1 MSDSQDAFLMYGVEN
16 RTWVALGDPVG
27 PQEQWE
33 DLAWKFTELCDRYH
47 GQAAFYEIGAE
58 TLDLYTNLGMTFFK
72 LGEEARV
79 PLTRGEGAG
88 FPGNANL
95 PIGLWNKSAS
105 SAVTDG
111 RWRGANQEIGGPRR
125 LGPEIGVPGMIDS
138 GYSFQIV
145 PAEHVPDILDS
156 LQHVS
161 DAWLQAK
168 NAREKGFSLGFFD
181 PAYISQCPVAIVR
194 QGEQLVAFA
203 NLWQGAGKRELSFD
217 LLRYLPGGPE
227 GLMDFLLVELMLWG
241 RQEGYQWF
249 NLGMAPPAGPE
260 NRHLVPLRSQAGN
273 LIFRLGE
280 HFDNS
285 QALRQYKEKFNPE
298 WHPKYLACRGGLT
311 LPRVLTNIANLISG
325 RSGGIVKR

>member
-1 MSDSQDAFLMYGVEN
+1 M
-16 RTWVALGDPVG
+16 GDPLG

-33 DLAWKFTELCDRYH
+33 DLTWKFTELCDRYH
-47 GQAAFYEIGAE
+47 GQAAFYEIDAE
-58 TLDLYTNLGMTFFK
+58 TLDLYTNLGMTFLK
-72 LGEEARV
+72 LGEEALV
-79 PLTRGEGAG
+79 PLTRAEGI
-88 FPGNANL
+88 L
-95 PIGLWNKSAS
+95 PAI
-105 SAVTDG
+105 
-111 RWRGANQEIGGPRR
+111 RGQDGGPGGQ
-125 LGPEIGVPGMIDS
+125 L
-138 GYSFQIV
+138 SFRVV
-145 PAEHVPDILDS
+145 PAEQVAGILDQ

-161 DAWLQAK
+161 NAWLQAK

-181 PAYISQCPVAIVR
+181 PAYISQCPVAVVR
-194 QGEQLVAFA
+194 QDEQLVAFA
-203 NLWQGAGKRELSFD
+203 NLWQGAGKRELSLD
-217 LLRYLPGGPE
+217 VLRYLPDGPE
-227 GLMDFLLVELMLWG
+227 GMMDFLLVELMLWG

-260 NRHLVPLRSQAGN
+260 NRDLVPLRSQAGN

-285 QALRQYKEKFNPE
+285 QGLRQYKEKFNPE